1 MADLIL
7 VAGLGNP
14 DPEYERTRHN
24 LGFLVAD
31 ELAARLGARFKRS
44 RKHEALVAEARDLE
58 THLVLAK
65 PQTYMNDSGRSVAA
79 LLRFYKAPL
88 ENVIV
93 VHDELDLPFGV
104 VRVKLG
110 GGAGGHNGVVSVAQA
125 IGPAFAR
132 VRLGIGRP
140 PGRKDPV
147 DFVLEPFRKAE
158 EPDVPALVV
167 AGADAVLAIIRDGVS
182 AAQTAFNRRSAEPL
196 S

>member
-1 MADLIL
+1 MADLTL

-24 LGFLVAD
+24 LGFRVAD
-31 ELAARLGARFKRS
+31 ELASRLDARFKRS
-44 RKHEALVAEARDLE
+44 KKHEALVAEARHVDAR
-58 THLVLAK
+58 LVLAK
-65 PQTYMNDSGRSVAA
+65 PQTYMNESGRSIAA
-79 LLRFYKAPL
+79 LSRFYKVPF
-88 ENVIV
+88 EKVMV

-110 GGAGGHNGVVSVAQA
+110 GGAGGHNGVLSVAQT
-125 IGPAFAR
+125 IGPGFVR

-147 DFVLEPFRKAE
+147 DFVLEPFRKSE
-158 EPDVPALVV
+158 EGHVPAIVD
-167 AGADAVLAIIRDGVS
+167 AGADAVLMVMREGVS
-182 AAQTAFNRRSAEPL
+182 ATQTAFNRRTEEPL

>member
-1 MADLIL
+1 MADLTL

-24 LGFLVAD
+24 LGFRVAD
-31 ELAARLGARFKRS
+31 ELASRLGVRFKRS
-44 RKHEALVAEARDLE
+44 KKHEALVAEGRDGDARS
-58 THLVLAK
+58 VLAK
-65 PQTYMNDSGRSVAA
+65 PQSYMNESGRSVAA
-79 LLRFYKAPL
+79 LSSFYKVPI
-88 ENVIV
+88 ERIIV

-110 GGAGGHNGVVSVAQA
+110 GGAGGHNGVLSVAQT
-125 IGPAFAR
+125 IGPGFAR

-147 DFVLEPFRKAE
+147 DFVLEPFRKSE
-158 EPDVPALVV
+158 EIEVPAIVE
-167 AGADAVLAIIRDGVS
+167 AGADAVIAVIRDGVS
-182 AAQTAFNRRSAEPL
+182 AAQTAFNRRREEPL